1 MDFNNNDMIV
11 VHPYDPSTLMLKKVY
26 EGLDNVTQ
34 FDSWK
39 QRREILKA
47 IAEAPREEPILSPF
61 RGYH

>member
-1 MDFNNNDMIV
+1 
-11 VHPYDPSTLMLKKVY
+11 MLKKVY
-26 EGLDNVTQ
+26 EGLDNVTL

-39 QRREILKA
+39 QRKEILKA